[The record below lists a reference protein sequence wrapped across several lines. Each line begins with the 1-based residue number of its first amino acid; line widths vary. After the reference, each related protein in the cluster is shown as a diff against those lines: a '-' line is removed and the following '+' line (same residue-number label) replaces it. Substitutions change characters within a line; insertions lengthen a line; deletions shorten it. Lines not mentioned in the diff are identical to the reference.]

1 MRKKERHRLLTRLLT
16 ENDIQKQE
24 EFVDYLKSQGVQVTQ
39 ATISRDIKELKLIKI
54 PSSSGGYRYS
64 LPQETD
70 EDVEEKLDRLL
81 KNAFVSIDEMD
92 KFVIL
97 KTLPG
102 NASAIANLIDKRFK
116 QELFG
121 SLNDDDNILMIAR
134 TEENRSTLFHSLNKY
149 NR

>member
-102 NASAIANLIDKRFK
+102 NASAIAN
-116 QELFG
+116 
-121 SLNDDDNILMIAR
+121 A
-134 TEENRSTLFHSLNKY
+134 
-149 NR
+149 